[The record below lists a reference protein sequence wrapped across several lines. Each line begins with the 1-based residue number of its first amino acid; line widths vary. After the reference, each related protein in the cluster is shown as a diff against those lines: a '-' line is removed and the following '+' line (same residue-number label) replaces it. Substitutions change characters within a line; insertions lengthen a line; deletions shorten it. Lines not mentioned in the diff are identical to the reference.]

1 MGEAKKKGRFLKV
14 IIVQKFITGIIEIV
28 LAFGILRFAGKDL
41 AEMVRNAAFYLR
53 NRRGKQFHS
62 RDSHESRSPAR
73 QYHPRR
79 FGKPFPLRRPRAPRS
94 IRPSHEEEMGRVA
107 HRHIHSLFIPYEIWI
122 LIAHPSIIKLSILV
136 FNCAIVYYLAKHK
149 ELFRKRRAE
158 TAVRPAFYSFT

>member
-41 AEMVRNAAFYLR
+41 AEMVRNAAFYL
-53 NRRGKQFHS
+53 GI
-62 RDSHESRSPAR
+62 A
-73 QYHPRR
+73 
-79 FGKPFPLRRPRAPRS
+79 
-94 IRPSHEEEMGRVA
+94 EENNFIQGTLMKAEALHANTILGASASLFLLGGLALLEAYGLHMRKKWGEWLTV
-107 HRHIHSLFIPYEIWI
+107 ISTSLFIPYEIWI

-149 ELFRKRRAE
+149 ELFRKKKG
-158 TAVRPAFYSFT
+158 